1 MNSRLIMEFSINKE
15 NNTIT
20 IKREFA
26 ASLSQVWDAYTKSE
40 ILDQWWGPKP
50 WYTKTKSM
58 DFREGGRWLYAMCGP
73 EGQEH
78 WSFLDYIKIQ
88 NQKSF
93 TGIDGFSDKEGNINN
108 DLPQSNW
115 EVEFSKLENNCLV
128 SSKITFSSLAQLD
141 AIIEMGFKEGITI
154 AMEGLDSYLE
164 SVTKK

>member
-1 MNSRLIMEFSINKE
+1 MGQP
-15 NNTIT
+15 
-20 IKREFA
+20 
-26 ASLSQVWDAYTKSE
+26 SQVWDAYTKSE

-88 NQKSF
+88 NQKVF
-93 TGIDGFSDKEGNINN
+93 TGIDGFFDKEGNINN

-115 EVEFSKLENNCLV
+115 KLNLV
-128 SSKITFSSLAQLD
+128 NWKIIVWFLKITFSSLAQLD

-164 SVTKK
+164 SVTKNKTTLTLACCVW